1 MSIPGAAAPVQA
13 LRGRGT
19 TGRRRQGSDARVRAA
34 NDRRAAREPH
44 PGSLEDAPPVVTDA
58 NRRRRCWQLRQTPSP
73 SLSFSTWERGLRP
86 PPQRRL
92 SAPPPWPSTR
102 RGEGREEDPEGAQ
115 GRHTFHAQLQGR
127 AAPRP
132 HPRQVTGK
140 GKGPRPLPR
149 TGGAAAWGDLS
160 ARVRPAGA
168 GADLGSGSGQVRS
181 GSPPPSPAVPRPGP
195 LFRLLSRQ
203 FSPLLSPTP
212 PAPRTTADDGGGGG
226 F

>member
-19 TGRRRQGSDARVRAA
+19 TGRRRPGSDARVRAA

-73 SLSFSTWERGLRP
+73 SLSFSTRERGLRP
-86 PPQRRL
+86 RNTASLSPSALAVDAQGRR
-92 SAPPPWPSTR
+92 PR
-102 RGEGREEDPEGAQ
+102 RDPEGAQ
-115 GRHTFHAQLQGR
+115 GRHTFHARLQGR

-168 GADLGSGSGQVRS
+168 GTDLGSGSGQVRS